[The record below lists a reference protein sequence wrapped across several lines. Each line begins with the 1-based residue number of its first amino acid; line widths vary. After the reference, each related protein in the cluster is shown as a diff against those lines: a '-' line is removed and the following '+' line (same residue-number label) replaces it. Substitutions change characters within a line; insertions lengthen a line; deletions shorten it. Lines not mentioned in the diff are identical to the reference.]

1 MLNLVSSIQSLI
13 KDATHKDVKTS
24 MLAKDEIAKMLK
36 TNPEALEAFEQ
47 AYETL
52 PVEDH
57 GIYGMNAK
65 EAAGTHDHSN
75 DVDEEMVHRIVTEL
89 LSETEVY
96 KYDGEAATSFAYPA
110 AVTKRVEKEELMK
123 YDVSLRPQLTGTMM
137 CKDCGQIPASN
148 EILWFIHE
156 FMEGKTEKKRQQAY
170 HMFRAGLDILDLDPI
185 MYEIIGMNQNSIGH
199 WLPPIVEAVKKQDY
213 FKVPKTTVIKVP
225 LPLLQMT
232 RLEYETLTPMTIR
245 IANEYCHTIFDLDDS
260 TEYFIR
266 TGTHS
271 SKYDFRNAHV
281 TGAKEVQEIG
291 EYLLFIHFQGLSY
304 AHMTNAHPAYG
315 AATTNEWV
323 VREYIQDKEKNPTI
337 YHGLPLRTEMRA
349 FVDFDEKK
357 VIGIAPYWDPD
368 TMKKRFA
375 TLEDRNE
382 PDMIHDYTI
391 YRMHEDTLMARFN
404 KYKDTVE
411 KHLQKMLDEG
421 VQLHGQWSVDI
432 MLNGE
437 DGHEDNEVY
446 IIDMALAQYSALKEY
461 MTEPLKKVK
470 ETWIP
475 KISDA
480 NAPGKVEA

>member
-36 TNPEALEAFEQ
+36 TNPKALEAFEK

-57 GIYGMNAK
+57 GVYGMNAK
-65 EAAGTHDHSN
+65 EAAAIHASSE

-96 KYDGEAATSFAYPA
+96 KYDGATATSFAYPA
-110 AVTKRVEKEELMK
+110 AIKKSVEKEELMK
-123 YDVSLRPQLTGTMM
+123 YDAQLRPQLTGTMM
-137 CKDCGQIPASN
+137 CKDCGKDPASN
-148 EILWFIHE
+148 EILWFLRE
-156 FMEGKTEKKRQQAY
+156 SMEGKTEEKRQQAY

-232 RLEYETLTPMTIR
+232 RLEYETLTPMTIK
-245 IANEYCHTIFDLDDS
+245 IANEYCHEVFDLDDS
-260 TEYFIR
+260 KEYFIR

-271 SKYDFRNAHV
+271 SKYDFRNARV

-304 AHMTNAHPAYG
+304 AHMTNAHPTYG

-391 YRMHEDTLMARFN
+391 YRMHEDILMARFN

-437 DGHEDNEVY
+437 DGHEDDEVY

-475 KISDA
+475 KITDA
-480 NAPGKVEA
+480 NTSGKEEA

>member
-1 MLNLVSSIQSLI
+1 MNNLLTKIQTLI
-13 KDATHKDVKTS
+13 DNARHEDAKTS

-36 TNPEALEAFEQ
+36 TNPEALEAFEK
-47 AYETL
+47 AYEAL

-57 GIYGMNAK
+57 GIYAMNAK
-65 EAAGTHDHSN
+65 EAAAVHTSPEGI
-75 DVDEEMVHRIVTEL
+75 DEDMVHRIVMEL

-96 KYDGEAATSFAYPA
+96 KYDGKVATSFAYPA
-110 AVTKRVEKEELMK
+110 TVKKSVEKEELIK
-123 YDVSLRPQLTGTMM
+123 YDARLRPQLTGTMM
-137 CKDCGQIPASN
+137 CKDCGKDPASN
-148 EILWFIHE
+148 EILWFLRE
-156 FMEGKTEKKRQQAY
+156 SMEGKTEEKRQQAY

-185 MYEIIGMNQNSIGH
+185 MYEIISINQNSIGH

-232 RLEYETLTPMTIR
+232 RLQYETLTPMTIR
-245 IANEYCHTIFDLDDS
+245 IANEYCHTAFDLDDS
-260 TEYFIR
+260 KEYFIR

-281 TGAKEVQEIG
+281 KGEKEVQEIG

-304 AHMTNAHPAYG
+304 AHMTNTHPAYG

-391 YRMHEDTLMARFN
+391 YRMHEDILMRRFD

-421 VQLHGQWSVDI
+421 LQLHGQWSVDI

-437 DGHEDNEVY
+437 DGHEDSEVY
-446 IIDMALAQYSALKEY
+446 IIDMALAKYSALAQY

-470 ETWIP
+470 ENWIP
-475 KISDA
+475 KITDA
-480 NAPGKVEA
+480 NASDKE

>member
-1 MLNLVSSIQSLI
+1 MNDLLSKIQTLI
-13 KDATHKDVKTS
+13 DNARHEDAKTS
-24 MLAKDEIAKMLK
+24 ILAKDEIAKMLK
-36 TNPEALEAFEQ
+36 TNPEALEAFEK

-57 GIYGMNAK
+57 GIYAMNAK
-65 EAAGTHDHSN
+65 EAAAVHTSPEGI
-75 DVDEEMVHRIVTEL
+75 DEDMVHRIVTEL

-96 KYDGEAATSFAYPA
+96 KYDGETATTFAYPA
-110 AVTKRVEKEELMK
+110 AIKKSVEKEELMK
-123 YDVSLRPQLTGTMM
+123 YDVRLRPQLTGTMM
-137 CKDCGQIPASN
+137 CKDCGKMPASN
-148 EILWFIHE
+148 EILWFLRE
-156 FMEGKTEKKRQQAY
+156 SMEGKTEEKRQQAY

-232 RLEYETLTPMTIR
+232 RLQYETLTPMTIK
-245 IANEYCHTIFDLDDS
+245 IANEYCHEVFNLDDS
-260 TEYFIR
+260 KEYFIR

-281 TGAKEVQEIG
+281 MGAKEVQEIG

-304 AHMTNAHPAYG
+304 AHMTNAHPTYG
-315 AATTNEWV
+315 MATTNEWV

-391 YRMHEDTLMARFN
+391 YRMHEDILMARFN
-404 KYKDTVE
+404 KYKSTVE
-411 KHLQKMLDEG
+411 KHLQEMLDEG

-437 DGHEDNEVY
+437 DEHEESEVY

-475 KISDA
+475 KIANTHVSD
-480 NAPGKVEA
+480 KEDL

>member
-1 MLNLVSSIQSLI
+1 MLNLISTVQSLI
-13 KDATHKDVKTS
+13 KDARHEDAKTS

-36 TNPEALEAFEQ
+36 TNPEALEAFEK
-47 AYETL
+47 AYQTL
-52 PVEDH
+52 PTEEH

-75 DVDEEMVHRIVTEL
+75 DVDEEMVHCIVTEL

-96 KYDGEAATSFAYPA
+96 KYDGETATSFAYPA
-110 AVTKRVEKEELMK
+110 AVTKNVEKEELLK
-123 YDVSLRPQLTGTMM
+123 YDVRLRPQLTGTMM
-137 CKDCGQIPASN
+137 CKDCGKMPASN
-148 EILWFIHE
+148 EILWFIRE
-156 FMEGKTEKKRQQAY
+156 SMEGKTEEKRQQAY

-232 RLEYETLTPMTIR
+232 RLEYETLTPMTIK
-245 IANEYCHTIFDLDDS
+245 IANEYCHKVFDLDDS
-260 TEYFIR
+260 KEYFIR

-281 TGAKEVQEIG
+281 KGKKEVQEIG

-304 AHMTNAHPAYG
+304 AHMTNAHPTYG
-315 AATTNEWV
+315 MATTNEWV

-391 YRMHEDTLMARFN
+391 YRMHEDILMRRFD
-404 KYKDTVE
+404 KYKDAVE

-437 DGHEDNEVY
+437 DGHEDSEVY

-475 KISDA
+475 KIADA
-480 NAPGKVEA
+480 NAPGKAEA

>member
-1 MLNLVSSIQSLI
+1 MLNLMSTMQSLI
-13 KDATHKDVKTS
+13 DNVKHEDAKTS

-36 TNPEALEAFEQ
+36 TNPEALEAFEK
-47 AYETL
+47 AYQTL
-52 PVEDH
+52 PVEEY
-57 GIYGMNAK
+57 GVYGMNAK
-65 EAAGTHDHSN
+65 EAAGAHNHLI
-75 DVDEEMVHRIVTEL
+75 DVDAEMVHRIVTEL

-96 KYDGEAATSFAYPA
+96 KYDGETATSFAYP
-110 AVTKRVEKEELMK
+110 VTIKKSVEKEELMK
-123 YDVSLRPQLTGTMM
+123 YDVRLRPQLTGTMM
-137 CKDCGQIPASN
+137 CKDCGKMPASN
-148 EILWFIHE
+148 EILWFLRE
-156 FMEGKTEKKRQQAY
+156 SMEGKTEEKRQQAY

-232 RLEYETLTPMTIR
+232 RLQYETLTPMTIK
-245 IANEYCHTIFDLDDS
+245 IANEYCHTAFDLDDGK
-260 TEYFIR
+260 EYFIR

-281 TGAKEVQEIG
+281 KGAKEVQEIG

-304 AHMTNAHPAYG
+304 AHMTNAHPTYG

-391 YRMHEDTLMARFN
+391 YRMHEDILMRRFD

-411 KHLQKMLDEG
+411 EHLQKMLDEG

-437 DGHEDNEVY
+437 DGHEDDEVY
-446 IIDMALAQYSALKEY
+446 IIDMALAKYSALAQY
-461 MTEPLKKVK
+461 MTEPLNNVK
-470 ETWIP
+470 ENWIP
-475 KISDA
+475 KIADAYSDTD
-480 NAPGKVEA
+480 KIM

>member
-36 TNPEALEAFEQ
+36 TNPKALEAFEK
-47 AYETL
+47 AYQTL
-52 PVEDH
+52 PKEDL
-57 GIYGMNAK
+57 GVYGMNAK
-65 EAAGTHDHSN
+65 EAAAVHISPEGI
-75 DVDEEMVHRIVTEL
+75 DEDMVHRIVTEL

-110 AVTKRVEKEELMK
+110 TVKKNVEKEELMK
-123 YDVSLRPQLTGTMM
+123 YDAQLRPQLTGTMM
-137 CKDCGQIPASN
+137 CKDCGKIPASN
-148 EILWFIHE
+148 EILWFIRE
-156 FMEGKTEKKRQQAY
+156 SMEGKTEAKRKQAY

-232 RLEYETLTPMTIR
+232 RLQYETLTPMTIK
-245 IANEYCHTIFDLDDS
+245 IANEYCHKVFNLKDDK
-260 TEYFIR
+260 EYFIR

-281 TGAKEVQEIG
+281 KGAKEVQEIG

-304 AHMTNAHPAYG
+304 AHMTNAHPTYG

-391 YRMHEDTLMARFN
+391 YRMHEDVLMRRFD
-404 KYKDTVE
+404 KYKDAVE
-411 KHLQKMLDEG
+411 QHLQKMLDEG
-421 VQLHGQWSVDI
+421 IQLHGQWSVDI

-437 DGHEDNEVY
+437 DGHEDDEVY
-446 IIDMALAQYSALKEY
+446 IIDMALAKYSALKEY

-470 ETWIP
+470 ETWVP
-475 KISDA
+475 KITDA
-480 NAPGKVEA
+480 NAPEKVE

>member
-36 TNPEALEAFEQ
+36 TNPEALEAFEK
-47 AYETL
+47 AYQTL
-52 PVEDH
+52 PIEEH

-96 KYDGEAATSFAYPA
+96 KYDGETATSFAYPA

-137 CKDCGQIPASN
+137 CKDCGQMPASN
-148 EILWFIHE
+148 EILWFIRE

-232 RLEYETLTPMTIR
+232 RLEYETLTPMTIK
-245 IANEYCHTIFDLDDS
+245 IANEYCNTIFDLDDS
-260 TEYFIR
+260 KEYFIR

-281 TGAKEVQEIG
+281 KGAKEVQEIG

-304 AHMTNAHPAYG
+304 AHMTNAHPTYG
-315 AATTNEWV
+315 MATTNEWV
-323 VREYIQDKEKNPTI
+323 VREYIQDKEKNPSV

-349 FVDFDEKK
+349 FVNFDEKK

-391 YRMHEDTLMARFN
+391 YRMHEDTMMARFN
-404 KYKDTVE
+404 KYRDTVE

-437 DGHEDNEVY
+437 DGHEDDEVY
-446 IIDMALAQYSALKEY
+446 IIDMALAKYSALKEY

-475 KISDA
+475 KIADA
-480 NAPGKVEA
+480 NAPGKAEA

>member
-1 MLNLVSSIQSLI
+1 M
-13 KDATHKDVKTS
+13 
-24 MLAKDEIAKMLK
+24 
-36 TNPEALEAFEQ
+36 
-47 AYETL
+47 
-52 PVEDH
+52 
-57 GIYGMNAK
+57 
-65 EAAGTHDHSN
+65 
-75 DVDEEMVHRIVTEL
+75 
-89 LSETEVY
+89 
-96 KYDGEAATSFAYPA
+96 
-110 AVTKRVEKEELMK
+110 
-123 YDVSLRPQLTGTMM
+123 
-137 CKDCGQIPASN
+137 PASN
-148 EILWFIHE
+148 EILWFIRE
-156 FMEGKTEKKRQQAY
+156 FMEGTTEEKRQQAY

-260 TEYFIR
+260 KEYFIR

-281 TGAKEVQEIG
+281 KGKKEVQEIG

-304 AHMTNAHPAYG
+304 AHMTNAHPTYG
-315 AATTNEWV
+315 MATTNEWV
-323 VREYIQDKEKNPTI
+323 VREYIQDKEKNPSI

-391 YRMHEDTLMARFN
+391 YRMHEDILMRRFD
-404 KYKDTVE
+404 KYKDMVE
-411 KHLQKMLDEG
+411 EHLQKMLDEG

-437 DGHEDNEVY
+437 DGHEDSEVY

>member
-1 MLNLVSSIQSLI
+1 MLNLISSIQSLI
-13 KDATHKDVKTS
+13 NDATHKDAKTA

-36 TNPEALEAFEQ
+36 TNPEVLEAFEKAYQ
-47 AYETL
+47 AL
-52 PVEDH
+52 PKE
-57 GIYGMNAK
+57 GSNIYAMNAK
-65 EAAGTHDHSN
+65 AATCTHAHPIDI
-75 DVDEEMVHRIVTEL
+75 DENMVKRIVTEL

-96 KYDGEAATSFAYPA
+96 KYDGENTTSFLYPVS
-110 AVTKRVEKEELMK
+110 VTKSVEKEELMK
-123 YDVSLRPQLTGTMM
+123 YDVCLRPQLTGTMM
-137 CKDCGQIPASN
+137 CKDCGNTPASN
-148 EILWFIHE
+148 EILWFLRE
-156 FMEGKTEKKRQQAY
+156 SMEGKTKEKRLQAY

-185 MYEIIGMNQNSIGH
+185 TYEIIGMNENSIGH

-213 FKVPKTTVIKVP
+213 FKVPKTTIIKVP

-232 RLEYETLTPMTIR
+232 RLEYETLTPMTIK
-245 IANEYCHTIFDLDDS
+245 IANEYCHKVFDLNDS
-260 TEYFIR
+260 KEYFIR

-281 TGAKEVQEIG
+281 KGTKEVQELG

-304 AHMTNAHPAYG
+304 AHMTNTHPTYG
-315 AATTNEWV
+315 MATTNEWV
-323 VREYIQDKEKNPTI
+323 VREYIPDKENNPTI

-357 VIGIAPYWDPD
+357 VIGVAPYWDPD

-391 YRMHEDTLMARFN
+391 YRMHEDILMSRFA
-404 KYKDTVE
+404 KYKNTVE
-411 KHLQKMLDEG
+411 KHLQKLLDEG

-432 MLNGE
+432 MLNGKT
-437 DGHEDNEVY
+437 GHEDSEVY
-446 IIDMALAQYSALKEY
+446 IIDMALAQDSALKQY
-461 MTEPLKKVK
+461 MTEPLKNVK

-475 KISDA
+475 RIADA
-480 NAPGKVEA
+480 NAPGKEEV